1 MRRWFGQKKIVKKKK
16 KKIYRIFLIS
26 WWFINVHFFST
37 SCNLDK
43 LHSAGASHWFIT
55 QTLHPG
61 TCPGFHIL
69 FCLMEWR
76 QHAQKCFFLFK
87 KKSLAIALSE
97 ITYHTHSAF
106 IPVGFSICPK
116 AICED
121 QARLNLL
128 SFQLFNRVTDEN
140 AKRSELHLVGMI
152 CFSSKHYSAFA
163 YHTKSSKW
171 MFFDDATVKEVRN
184 LPINLLDPCLE
195 IRLPLQA
202 LVSPFFLCVCPCVC
216 VRLCL
221 CVSVWVCF
229 FPLPDR
235 IQMERCSF
243 QMY

>member
-1 MRRWFGQKKIVKKKK
+1 M
-16 KKIYRIFLIS
+16 
-26 WWFINVHFFST
+26 
-37 SCNLDK
+37 
-43 LHSAGASHWFIT
+43 SA
-55 QTLHPG
+55 
-61 TCPGFHIL
+61 
-69 FCLMEWR
+69 
-76 QHAQKCFFLFK
+76 
-87 KKSLAIALSE
+87 

-121 QARLNLL
+121 QAPLNLL

-184 LPINLLDPCLE
+184 LPINLLDPCFE

-202 LVSPFFLCVCPCVC
+202 LVSPFLCVCLCVC
-216 VRLCL
+216 VFF
-221 CVSVWVCF
+221 F
-229 FPLPDR
+229 FPQIGSKWKDVASKCIKGHFQPLLLFYTNPEGSPVSNEDAPR
-235 IQMERCSF
+235 QTTMCPRYKAQINGDTTGKMPTDPPVDLTGVYFRYVATQSF
-243 QMY
+243 H

>member
-1 MRRWFGQKKIVKKKK
+1 MLKSIFKKKEK
-16 KKIYRIFLIS
+16 
-26 WWFINVHFFST
+26 
-37 SCNLDK
+37 
-43 LHSAGASHWFIT
+43 
-55 QTLHPG
+55 
-61 TCPGFHIL
+61 
-69 FCLMEWR
+69 
-76 QHAQKCFFLFK
+76 K
-87 KKSLAIALSE
+87 KKSLAIVLSA

-121 QARLNLL
+121 QAPLNLL

-184 LPINLLDPCLE
+184 LPINLLDPCFE

-202 LVSPFFLCVCPCVC
+202 LVFPFLCVC
-216 VRLCL
+216 L
-221 CVSVWVCF
+221 CVF
-229 FPLPDR
+229 FSSPRSDPNGK
-235 IQMERCSF
+235 M
-243 QMY
+243 